1 MKDIVNIPK
10 IIYIAFGTPINLKQ
24 INCLSHEKKYFTKSI
39 ILWLLSSRR
48 FSIKDYQNIQYLNS
62 GFIKLN
68 DNSNSNYKAREFK
81 KIFVDVKCLFLRID
95 LVNNYTNSY
104 NPFNHIFLIDT

>member
-1 MKDIVNIPK
+1 MKKNISQKVSFYGYYPL
-10 IIYIAFGTPINLKQ
+10 GD
-24 INCLSHEKKYFTKSI
+24 S
-39 ILWLLSSRR
+39 
-48 FSIKDYQNIQYLNS
+48 SIKDYQNIQYLNS